1 MTEDVV
7 FGLAFLASVARW
19 ARVPAPLAEG
29 LLAIASG
36 ILGKDLSR
44 GERTLESLG
53 LASLSRDELMK
64 RL

>member
-1 MTEDVV
+1 
-7 FGLAFLASVARW
+7 
-19 ARVPAPLAEG
+19 
-29 LLAIASG
+29 LLALAG
-36 ILGKDLSR
+36 AILNKDLLR